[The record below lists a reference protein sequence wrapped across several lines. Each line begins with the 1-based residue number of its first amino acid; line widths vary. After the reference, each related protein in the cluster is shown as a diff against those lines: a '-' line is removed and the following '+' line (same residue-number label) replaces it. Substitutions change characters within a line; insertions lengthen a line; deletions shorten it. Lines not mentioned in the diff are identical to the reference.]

1 MNTLRIKSGDIVKVI
16 SGSKKGQT
24 GKVTRVDRKTQ
35 LVYVDGIGTVKRH
48 VKPSQLNPRGG
59 TKDIHVGIPA
69 GKVALVVDETKGT
82 TSRVGYSTDAKGGK
96 IRVARALKDK
106 EIK

>member
-24 GKVTRVDRKTQ
+24 GKVTRVDRKTH
-35 LVYVDGIGTVKRH
+35 LVFVDGIGTVKRH
-48 VKPSQLNPRGG
+48 VKPSQINPRGG

-69 GKVALVVDETKGT
+69 GKVALVVDEAKGT
-82 TSRVGYSTDAKGGK
+82 TSRIGHSTDAKGNK
-96 IRVARALKDK
+96 VRVARALKDK